1 MSAYPLSIARGPV
14 LWWLN
19 WWRFDGIA
27 LPPFGVFIRA
37 EKMADERLRRHEGAH
52 WAQAQR
58 MGAVRF
64 YATYIWYTLRYGY
77 HANPLE
83 LEARAAE
90 TP

>member
-1 MSAYPLSIARGPV
+1 MSGEVRIADGPV

-19 WWRFDGIA
+19 RWRFDGIA
-27 LPPFGVFIRA
+27 LYPRAIYVRA
-37 EKMADERLRRHEGAH
+37 ERLHDERLIRHEQAH

-58 MGAVRF
+58 MGALRF
-64 YATYIWYTLRYGY
+64 YITYIWYTLRYGY
-77 HANPLE
+77 HANPFE